1 MEKKTSAAN
10 TFFKRLFL
18 GIWNI
23 IGILLILG
31 VVTAVSLIGI
41 NIYVISSTV
50 DSLVSAHDMENQHAD
65 YILVLGAGLDKEG
78 EPSPMLAERL
88 NTGADLYAL
97 NAADKILL
105 SGDSDKQYYDEVKAM
120 KAYLKKKGLKNDDIA
135 SDPDGKST
143 YDSVVRAKE
152 KFDAE
157 EIIIV
162 SQKYHLYRA
171 LQIADSLGIKAYGV
185 ACDPHPWSGQ
195 SEYGNREFWARIKD
209 FIQVETK
216 DWPKPLKN
224 IVAKAV
230 DQGSELVPVS

>member
-1 MEKKTSAAN
+1 MDKEPSAAA

-23 IGILLILG
+23 IGILLIL
-31 VVTAVSLIGI
+31 VVLAAVSLVGI

-50 DSLVSAHDMENQHAD
+50 DSLVAAHDLEDQHAD
-65 YILVLGAGLDKEG
+65 YIVVLGAGLDKEG

-97 NAADKILL
+97 KAADKLLL
-105 SGDSDKQYYDEVKAM
+105 SGDSDKEYYDEVKAM

-135 SDPDGKST
+135 SDPNGNST
-143 YDSVVRAKE
+143 YASVVRAKE
-152 KFDAE
+152 KFGAE

-162 SQKYHLYRA
+162 SQKFHLYRA
-171 LQIADSLGIKAYGV
+171 LQIADALGVKAYGV

-195 SEYGNREFWARIKD
+195 AEYGNREFWARIKD
-209 FIQVETK
+209 FIQVETH
-216 DWPKPLKN
+216 DWPKPIKN
-224 IVAKAV
+224 MVSAAV
-230 DQGSELVPVS
+230 DQGSKLVPVS